1 MCKGDTNKLVIKLK
15 KNKKKTCW
23 RICAQ
28 EQFHFVQSANF
39 HECQKAYRW
48 VCIIRIYL
56 KRFLLSC
63 GPPAIWRNNSWSKYF
78 SHILRLVNNLKN
90 VRVGLHIIGFIYHL
104 RVELPKG
111 YIELEKIAWMVAHE
125 NLRKNHLKNIVAFYE
140 IMFEDHN
147 ISENLETP
155 RILKKH
161 WGRGQIFYY
170 YENRGELS
178 STPSKT

>member
-1 MCKGDTNKLVIKLK
+1 
-15 KNKKKTCW
+15 
-23 RICAQ
+23 
-28 EQFHFVQSANF
+28 
-39 HECQKAYRW
+39 
-48 VCIIRIYL
+48 
-56 KRFLLSC
+56 
-63 GPPAIWRNNSWSKYF
+63 
-78 SHILRLVNNLKN
+78 
-90 VRVGLHIIGFIYHL
+90 
-104 RVELPKG
+104 
-111 YIELEKIAWMVAHE
+111 MVAHE